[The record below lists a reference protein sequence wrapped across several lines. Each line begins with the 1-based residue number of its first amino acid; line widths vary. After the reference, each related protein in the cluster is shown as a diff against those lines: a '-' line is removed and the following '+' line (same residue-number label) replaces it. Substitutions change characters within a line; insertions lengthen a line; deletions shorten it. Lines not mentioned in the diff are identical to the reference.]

1 MHKAVNRVAIVVTGI
16 FLTWNIR
23 IFSNTNIVHM
33 IAIQNIY
40 IHIKHICI
48 VCLGPKN
55 MNIVQYCENNA
66 AGKLARA
73 KGKYAK
79 QKDVFDDG
87 EHQGRLRSEEE
98 DQEDISTSWIG

>member
-1 MHKAVNRVAIVVTGI
+1 MEYSNIFQHKYCSYDCHT
-16 FLTWNIR
+16 
-23 IFSNTNIVHM
+23 
-33 IAIQNIY
+33 NIY
-40 IHIKHICI
+40 IHINFALCT

-98 DQEDISTSWIG
+98 DQEDVSASWIG

>member
-1 MHKAVNRVAIVVTGI
+1 MH
-16 FLTWNIR
+16 
-23 IFSNTNIVHM
+23 S
-33 IAIQNIY
+33 
-40 IHIKHICI
+40 
-48 VCLGPKN
+48 LGPKN

-73 KGKYAK
+73 KRKHAK

-98 DQEDISTSWIG
+98 DQEDVSASWIG